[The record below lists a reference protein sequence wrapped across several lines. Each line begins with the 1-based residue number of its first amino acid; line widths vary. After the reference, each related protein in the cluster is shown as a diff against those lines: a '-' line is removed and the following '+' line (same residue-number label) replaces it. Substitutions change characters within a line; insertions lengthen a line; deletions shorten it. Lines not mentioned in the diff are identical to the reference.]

1 MTAGFRILARA
12 RKVSE
17 QDVQHFAAIPVA
29 NISDSMSRMTAGGAR
44 LRPLHRGGKLAG
56 AAITVKSR
64 PGDNLMVHKALD
76 LAEPGDIVV
85 VDAGGD
91 LSNAII
97 GELMVAH
104 AMRRRLG
111 GIVINGAVR
120 DLDAIQSGSFPVFAA
135 GVTHRGPYKDGPGEI
150 NVPIAI
156 DGMVF
161 EPGDL
166 VIGDSDG
173 LLCVAYGD
181 VATVYAAAKAKN
193 DAEATQMAAIAAG
206 SNDRSW
212 VDASLKKL
220 NCEFVAAAAGQSHG

>member
-1 MTAGFRILARA
+1 MSAGFRILARA

-17 QDVQHFAAIPVA
+17 QDIKNFAAIPVA
-29 NISDSMSRMTAGGAR
+29 NISDSMARMSAGGAR

-56 AAITVKSR
+56 AALTVKSR

-104 AMRRRLG
+104 AIQRGLG
-111 GIVINGAVR
+111 GIVIYGAVR
-120 DLDAIQSGSFPVFAA
+120 DLDAIQAGSFPVFAA

-156 DGMVF
+156 EGMVIA
-161 EPGDL
+161 PGDL
-166 VIGDSDG
+166 VVGDNDG
-173 LLCVAYGD
+173 LLCVGYDDIA
-181 VATVYAAAKAKN
+181 AVYAAAKAKN
-193 DAEATQMAAIAAG
+193 DAEVAQMAAIQAG
-206 SNDRSW
+206 SSDRSW
-212 VDASLKKL
+212 VDAALKRL
-220 NCEFVAAAAGQSHG
+220 GCEQPGQPEPRHG